1 MINQYLIYTASPAGV
16 GEAGDIRR
24 AAAHM
29 RGAIV
34 AYTDLYLH
42 IDGER
47 IGRGARQTFP
57 VLNPA
62 SGEMLGEL
70 PLADAGDL
78 DRALDAAARGFRSWR
93 DSTPQQRAEVL
104 NGASRLLVERVDA
117 LARTMTLEQGK
128 TLGEARV
135 EVMMTAGLFAFY
147 AGECARNYGRVLV
160 RPAGQRAT
168 VTHEPVGPVAA
179 FAPWNFPAGNP
190 GRKLGAPIAAGCSV
204 ILKAAEETP
213 ASALA
218 VLQCLLDAGLPPG
231 VAQAVFGVPDTVSRH
246 LLGSAV
252 IRKLSFT
259 GSTVVG
265 RQLLKLAADDMKRTT
280 MELGGHGPVLV
291 FDDADVDRALDTMA
305 ASKWRNAGQVCVSP
319 TRYIVQQDMFTR
331 FRDGFVERARALRV
345 GDGLDPQSQMGP
357 MANARRPEAMERLIA
372 DAVAQGSKLATGGER
387 MGNQGFFF
395 APTVLSE
402 VPASAQV
409 MNEEPFGPVAIIN
422 PYPDEEAMI
431 AEANRLP
438 YGLAAYAWTADAQRQ
453 RRIAREIEAGMVGV
467 NTSMIGGADSPFGG
481 VKWSGHGSEDGPEG
495 IQACLV
501 TKAVHEA

>member
-1 MINQYLIYTASPAGV
+1 M
-16 GEAGDIRR
+16 
-24 AAAHM
+24 
-29 RGAIV
+29 
-34 AYTDLYLH
+34 AYPDLYLH

-47 IGRGARQTFP
+47 VNRGNRRTLP

-62 SGEMLGEL
+62 NAEVLGEL
-70 PLADAGDL
+70 PLADAADL
-78 DRALDAAARGFRSWR
+78 DRALDAAARGFRVWR
-93 DSTPQQRAEVL
+93 DSTPQQRVAVL
-104 NGASRLLVERVDA
+104 NGASRLLHDRIDT
-117 LARTMTLEQGK
+117 LAHVMTLEEGK
-128 TLGEARV
+128 TLSEART
-135 EVMMTAGLFAFY
+135 EVMMVAGLFAFY
-147 AGECARNYGRVLV
+147 AGECQRLYGRALV
-160 RPAGQRAT
+160 RPTGQRST

-231 VAQAVFGVPDTVSRH
+231 VAQAVFGVPDEVSRH
-246 LLGSAV
+246 LLGSPV

-259 GSTVVG
+259 GSTAVG
-265 RQLLKLAADDMKRTT
+265 KHLVKLAAEDMKRTT

-291 FDDADVDRALDTMA
+291 FDDADMDRALDTMA
-305 ASKWRNAGQVCVSP
+305 TAKWRNAGQVCVSP
-319 TRYIVQQDMFTR
+319 TRYIVQQDVFAR
-331 FRDGFVERARALRV
+331 FRRGFIERAQALRV

-357 MANARRPEAMERLIA
+357 MANARRPEAMERMVA
-372 DAVAQGSKLATGGER
+372 DAVARGATLDTGGAR
-387 MGNQGFFF
+387 IGNRGFFF

-402 VPASAQV
+402 VPLAAQV

-422 PYPDEEAMI
+422 PYPGEEAMV

-438 YGLAAYAWTADAQRQ
+438 YGLAAYVWTGDPQRQ
-453 RRIAREIEAGMVGV
+453 KRVAREIEAGMVGV

-495 IQACLV
+495 LQACLI